1 MDDLLSMTDTA
12 PLRTAE
18 AQKIQRQL
26 DMKKAELERT
36 NKLLMSLYENLTDNI
51 ITRDEYARMKK
62 SYAARAEE
70 IEKQMNFLQD
80 NIAGIRDR
88 RNNDRSWIEQFR
100 KHANITTLDRSVIVS
115 LIDKIVVSA
124 DRCVTI
130 VYRWQDEYEWQLDI
144 LARAGVKEAV

>member
-1 MDDLLSMTDTA
+1 MTDTA

-26 DMKKAELERT
+26 DMKKAEFERT
-36 NKLLMSLYENLTDNI
+36 NRLLMSLYENLTDNI

-62 SYAARAEE
+62 NYADRAEE

-80 NIAGIRDR
+80 SITGIRDR
-88 RNNDRSWIEQFR
+88 HDNDRSWIEQFR
-100 KHANITTLDRSVIVS
+100 QRANITALDRSVVVS

-130 VYRWQDEYEWQLDI
+130 VYRWHDEYEWQLDI